1 MGLDTIFLENLDN
14 MDTEIVAEQEC
25 PDFDTSP
32 YDAETM
38 DMEEYVLDPHVGIG
52 GISADE
58 GICTDIPEDVIEDN
72 VNDSDEWR
80 LDSSFLMDDIPEDTG
95 LTEEQIQRLA
105 DLDEGYAAVSKDD
118 YEIMEDILSKE
129 DVSTSD
135 KIAQLKYLRE
145 MAASDAS
152 AYHSYRREILDDTE
166 ESGAVLKKTLHR

>member
-1 MGLDTIFLENLDN
+1 MGLDTISLENLDN

-38 DMEEYVLDPHVGIG
+38 DMEEYVLEPHVGIG
-52 GISADE
+52 DLSADE

-80 LDSSFLMDDIPEDTG
+80 LDSSFLMDEIPEDTG

-135 KIAQLKYLRE
+135 KIAQLKNLRE

-152 AYHSYRREILDDTE
+152 AYHSYRQEILDDTE

>member
-1 MGLDTIFLENLDN
+1 MGLDTISLENLDN

-38 DMEEYVLDPHVGIG
+38 DMEEYVLEPHVGIG
-52 GISADE
+52 DISADE

-72 VNDSDEWR
+72 VNDSDDMCFDE
-80 LDSSFLMDDIPEDTG
+80 SFFMEEIPEDTEI
-95 LTEEQIQRLA
+95 TETQMQRLA
-105 DLDEGYAAVSKDD
+105 DLDEGYAAVARDD

-135 KIAQLKYLRE
+135 KIAQLKNLRE
-145 MAASDAS
+145 MAASDAN
-152 AYHSYRREILDDTE
+152 AYHSYRQEILDDTE